1 MRFTSVLMMIIFTFF
16 PASLSNEYIF
26 TGFTGFFTT
35 HLKHVIFLLLI
46 SLVYY
51 LFIRFIWCFP
61 SKSSRHHEANSG
73 IINIKLFLKTIAKEV
88 ANMKVNET
96 WTRTERR
103 NSHRSGEIHKQRV
116 R

>member
-1 MRFTSVLMMIIFTFF
+1 MMIIFIFF

-26 TGFTGFFTT
+26 TGFTVLFTT
-35 HLKHVIFLLLI
+35 HLTHIIFLLLI

-61 SKSSRHHEANSG
+61 PKSSRHHEGNSG
-73 IINIKLFLKTIAKEV
+73 MTNIKLFLKTIAKEV
-88 ANMKVNET
+88 ANMKVKET

-103 NSHRSGEIHKQRV
+103 KATGLVKYTSKQYLRKPSD
-116 R
+116 